1 MARQVPAVGARPSK
15 IFVRLP
21 SWVGDVVMC
30 TPALRAIGAAFPE
43 AEVVVEGK
51 DYQADLVVGLP
62 GVDRFLVDPGRAAG
76 DLFGHGRTLA
86 KERFDW
92 AIVLGESE
100 RVAFPPFVARI
111 PVRAGYGRGLARRA
125 MLTHYME
132 RPRDVGGKLLAFSM
146 IERYLRVTRM
156 LGIPDDGTYMQTPVT
171 DEAKRTIDERLA
183 EAGVEAD
190 AKLVTVVAG
199 AAFGAAKMW
208 PPAQFAAACDLL
220 RKRQGWTPVL
230 APGPGE
236 EDLGREVARHSKHGI
251 TLLLDPALRLSQ
263 LAALLQRSELVLS
276 NDTGPRS
283 MAVALGLPVVV
294 PVGPTEDAHT
304 RHHLHRQRVLIED
317 VDCRPCRLRVC
328 PIDHRCMTR
337 ITPERVVAAAE
348 ELADA
353 VGTGPRP
360 MGPKRETE
368 HATGGRA

>member
-1 MARQVPAVGARPSK
+1 MVRQVPARWARPSK

-30 TPALRAIGAAFPE
+30 TPALRAIARAHPE

-62 GVDRFLVDPGRAAG
+62 GVDRFLVDPGRGAG
-76 DLFGHGRTLA
+76 DLFAHGRELA
-86 KERFDW
+86 REGFDW
-92 AIVLGESE
+92 AVVLGESE

-125 MLTHYME
+125 MLTHYLE

-156 LGIPDDGTYMQTPVT
+156 LGIPDDGTHMQTPVT
-171 DEAKRTIDERLA
+171 DASRRAIASRLA
-183 EAGVEAD
+183 DAGVDPDAD
-190 AKLVTVVAG
+190 LLTVIAG

-220 RKRQGWTPVL
+220 RERRGWEPVL

-236 EDLGREVARHSKHGI
+236 EELGREVARHSKHGI
-251 TLLLDPALRLSQ
+251 TLLLDPPLRISE
-263 LAALLQRSELVLS
+263 LAALLQRSEMVLS

-294 PVGPTEDAHT
+294 PIGPTEDAHT

-337 ITPERVVAAAE
+337 ILPERVAAAAE
-348 ELADA
+348 ELADT

-360 MGPKRETE
+360 GAP
-368 HATGGRA
+368 A